1 MYQKR
6 KPTCTKICFT
16 LPQGWWSCCMSSSDA
31 GSFFL
36 FFSLAWT
43 HVFLLSDCHGLTA
56 DVIARVKQIINFPT
70 CIQHSY
76 FSCLHP
82 RPTLLSPIT
91 VSCAPA
97 DSPAVFRFIFVMKH
111 SRRWRLN
118 IYSFQELHVSGIT
131 RFRNYSFQELLVL
144 GITRFRNYSFQ
155 ELLVLGITC
164 FRNYSFQ
171 EIPQIK
177 SRKLLQRR
185 LSPRKILKWE
195 KTWNE

>member
-70 CIQHSY
+70 CIQHSF

-111 SRRWRLN
+111 CQLSRA
-118 IYSFQELHVSGIT
+118 I
-131 RFRNYSFQELLVL
+131 NYIRPCFMHHYASLCTCCALLVSHIPEL
-144 GITRFRNYSFQ
+144 EAEQKKRSYNTINIRIT
-155 ELLVLGITC
+155 GDKHTW
-164 FRNYSFQ
+164 
-171 EIPQIK
+171 K
-177 SRKLLQRR
+177 GHTLQ
-185 LSPRKILKWE
+185 S
-195 KTWNE
+195 T